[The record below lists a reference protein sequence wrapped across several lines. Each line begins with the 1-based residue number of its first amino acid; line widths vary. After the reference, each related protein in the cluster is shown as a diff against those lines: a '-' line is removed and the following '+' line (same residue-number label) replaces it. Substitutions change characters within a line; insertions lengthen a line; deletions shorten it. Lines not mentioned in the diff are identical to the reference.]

1 MPMNGKRV
9 FSGIAVLI
17 VLSLIVAPCQA
28 ESKRPGTIVDLTEAL
43 PSAIL
48 DIRYQGPHNFVGA
61 PVDGY
66 RAPKCLLTREAAE
79 ALAKVQTELREFSL
93 SLKIYDCYRPQR
105 AVDHFVRWAQ
115 DIGDRKTQKEFYSTV
130 DKRYLF
136 RDGYIAEKS
145 SHTRGST
152 VDLTIIPV
160 PAPPQENYTPGNP
173 LRACFL
179 PAEKRFGD
187 NSIDMGTGFDC
198 FHELSHT
205 VNGKVGLI
213 QRKNRLLLKTLMDK
227 HGFANY
233 DKEWWHFTLRN
244 EPYPDT
250 YFDFPVE

>member
-1 MPMNGKRV
+1 MLMNGRRV
-9 FSGIAVLI
+9 LSGIAVLA
-17 VLSLIVAPCQA
+17 VLSLFGTPGRA
-28 ESKRPGTIVDLTEAL
+28 ESKRPDRIVDLKEAL

-48 DIRYQGPHNFVGA
+48 DIRYHGPHNFVGT

-66 RAPKCLLTREAAE
+66 RTPKCLITREAAE
-79 ALAKVQTELREFSL
+79 ALGKVQAELREFSL

-115 DIGDRKTQKEFYSTV
+115 DIGDRKTQEEFYPTV

-152 VDLTIIPV
+152 VDLTIVPV
-160 PAPPQENYTPGNP
+160 PVPEQERYTPGQP
-173 LRACFL
+173 LRSCYL
-179 PAEKRFGD
+179 PVADRFKD
-187 NSIDMGTGFDC
+187 NSIDMATGFDC

-205 VNGKVGLI
+205 VNPSVGLE

-227 HGFANY
+227 YGFTNLAE
-233 DKEWWHFTLRN
+233 EWWHFTLRN